1 MRAMKASR
9 SRSCGGCMSGIGK
22 NTGRMPLAPANV
34 PSSEIPRAAN
44 SDASNRETRQSVRN
58 TVRSRT
64 MSIPKSRNQPFAT
77 SCLPGAS
84 VSPMSPTNPCTA
96 RGRKSTR
103 IGSVSEVRITMVP
116 PQEPGMATS
125 SPRRCAR
132 SPRTVPNRAH
142 GGISNPQPTKYQWLR
157 DFPYI
162 NGHLSLPVS
171 HKCTPEHPGT
181 ATKRLMRT
189 STPVR
194 GSTISFAAN

>member
-1 MRAMKASR
+1 
-9 SRSCGGCMSGIGK
+9 MSGIGK
-22 NTGRMPLAPANV
+22 NTGRMPLALANV

-96 RGRKSTR
+96 RERKSTR

-116 PQEPGMATS
+116 PLEPGTATS
-125 SPRRCAR
+125 SPRHSAR
-132 SPRTVPNRAH
+132 SPRTIPNRAH
-142 GGISNPQPTKYQWLR
+142 EGISNPQPTTNQWSPEI
-157 DFPYI
+157 PYI
-162 NGHLSLPVS
+162 FGHYSIPVS
-171 HKCTPEHPGT
+171 HKCPPERPGT
-181 ATKRLMRT
+181 ALK
-189 STPVR
+189 
-194 GSTISFAAN
+194 G